1 MDNREVESSSHG
13 ISFNYKQYP
22 SGKVREVSLN
32 IGGCCILA
40 GYAGL
45 GLAAFYF
52 SSPEAK
58 VQVATALSNVLERA
72 TDKIVDIFRGS
83 LVVKLHCSSSK
94 SFLKFCDDYQ
104 SGDLKI
110 RLSDEFSKI
119 GIDEVTL
126 EIENEEEVIKR
137 SEVIR

>member
-22 SGKVREVSLN
+22 TGKAREVSLN
-32 IGGCCILA
+32 IGGWCIL
-40 GYAGL
+40 AGL

-58 VQVATALSNVLERA
+58 AQVATALSDVLERA

-83 LVVKLHCSSSK
+83 LVVKLHCSSSE

-104 SGDLKI
+104 SGNLKN

>member
-32 IGGCCILA
+32 IGGYCIL
-40 GYAGL
+40 AGL

-83 LVVKLHCSSSK
+83 LVVKLHCSSSE